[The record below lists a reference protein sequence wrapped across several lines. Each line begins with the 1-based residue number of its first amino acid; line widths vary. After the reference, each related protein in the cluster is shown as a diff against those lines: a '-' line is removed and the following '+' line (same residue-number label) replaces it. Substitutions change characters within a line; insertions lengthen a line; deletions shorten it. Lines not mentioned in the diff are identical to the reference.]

1 LLNLRR
7 AKESISIPLIAS
19 LNAINIEVWVEYAK
33 LIAQTG
39 VDGIELNF
47 YPNHLDLN
55 REASDIEKEQIMIVK
70 EIKKSVSIPVS
81 VKLSPDYTN
90 ALNIIKKL
98 DNLDIDTFVLFN
110 SFFQPDIDI
119 EHEKHIKKSNFSHS
133 GDYKKSLRFVGL
145 LYQNIKAEICSSHG
159 IFTGED
165 VIKLIL
171 SGASS
176 VQVVST
182 LYKNGLSQISKM
194 SCEIEEWMEKKNYN
208 NLDDFRGK
216 LSKNTLSK
224 TPFVYKRAQYVDLII
239 NADTIFGN
247 N

>member
-1 LLNLRR
+1 
-7 AKESISIPLIAS
+7 
-19 LNAINIEVWVEYAK
+19 
-33 LIAQTG
+33 
-39 VDGIELNF
+39 
-47 YPNHLDLN
+47 
-55 REASDIEKEQIMIVK
+55 
-70 EIKKSVSIPVS
+70 
-81 VKLSPDYTN
+81 
-90 ALNIIKKL
+90 
-98 DNLDIDTFVLFN
+98 
-110 SFFQPDIDI
+110 
-119 EHEKHIKKSNFSHS
+119 
-133 GDYKKSLRFVGL
+133 

-239 NADTIFGN
+239 NADTIFGKN
-247 N
+247 